1 VSSES
6 VDSAS
11 DHAALEEGTASPK
24 KTKKL
29 KKVKTTHM
37 EMLAGGAA
45 VISVG
50 TSVTAMVVNP
60 LTPVFIAGTLS
71 SVIGPYAYYQQTKLT
86 DIRAL
91 EETHRAFKEE
101 VERLHRENARLN
113 ATVGELS
120 DTIDKLEDVEQAL
133 DVITQV
139 QGQSVDAFAQQV
151 KDNRKIL
158 DQMQMNLRAN
168 VLQNLL
174 QVVIRSDQDGNMQ
187 IEDSEIDDLAE
198 RMNKI
203 NGVEVRKDLFR
214 EKILEDGEGS
224 LKNVMEIIKNLMA
237 EDVPE
242 EEAIF
247 IIRDE
252 NKDSPTK
259 ASR

>member
-1 VSSES
+1 
-6 VDSAS
+6 
-11 DHAALEEGTASPK
+11 
-24 KTKKL
+24 
-29 KKVKTTHM
+29 M

-45 VISVG
+45 VLSVG
-50 TSVTAMVVNP
+50 TSIAAMVVNP
-60 LTPVFIAGTLS
+60 LTPVFVAGTLS

-101 VERLHRENARLN
+101 VERLSRENERLN

-158 DQMQMNLRAN
+158 DQMHMNLKAN

-187 IEDSEIDDLAE
+187 IEDHEIDDLAE

-214 EKILEDGEGS
+214 QKILEDGEGS
-224 LKNVMEIIKNLMA
+224 LKNVMEIIKNLMT

-247 IIRDE
+247 IIRE
-252 NKDSPTK
+252 EEPGSPTK
-259 ASR
+259 TSQ